1 MKSPRFWV
9 VLLLLVAAFT
19 TLHLR
24 ASVDRVPP
32 SEPPILG
39 CFAGG
44 VDSLDRSAG
53 GDSAGRA

>member
-24 ASVDRVPP
+24 ASVDRGPP
-32 SEPPILG
+32 SEPLYLIPQT
-39 CFAGG
+39 
-44 VDSLDRSAG
+44 LDQWPARTFRSAK
-53 GDSAGRA
+53 RA